1 MLSGS
6 GQFLSH
12 NCWSFA
18 QFFWNQPPKKLSNTN
33 SENNNNSLLMCF
45 QSSPWQKPMGD
56 MFGVCLLYFS
66 LVPSGNMYTYV
77 HIDSYAHAHF
87 NSVLSNSRKTTHVF
101 FWKCQKTTN
110 KLAFLVVGLIWAYG
124 IIHKG
129 LDPWKTGKNKCM
141 YINIYVLCFCFQEL
155 DAIVFFLC
163 FFLNCFR
170 NCPQ

>member
-77 HIDSYAHAHF
+77 HIDSYALHISIRFCRIHEKNARF
-87 NSVLSNSRKTTHVF
+87 F
-101 FWKCQKTTN
+101 FWKRQKTTN
-110 KLAFLVVGLIWAYG
+110 KLAFLAVWLIWAYG

>member
-1 MLSGS
+1 MV
-6 GQFLSH
+6 
-12 NCWSFA
+12 SFCHTTA
-18 QFFWNQPPKKLSNTN
+18 GASPSSFGINPPKKLSNTN

-45 QSSPWQKPMGD
+45 QSWPWQKPMGD

-77 HIDSYAHAHF
+77 HVDSYAHAHF

-110 KLAFLVVGLIWAYG
+110 KLAFLAVWLIWAYG

-155 DAIVFFLC
+155 DAIVFFFC
-163 FFLNCFR
+163 FFLSCFR

>member
-110 KLAFLVVGLIWAYG
+110 KLALLAVWLIWAYG

-129 LDPWKTGKNKCM
+129 LDPWNTGKK
-141 YINIYVLCFCFQEL
+141 INLCISTYMFYFSVFRKLTQLCFSY
-155 DAIVFFLC
+155 VFS
-163 FFLNCFR
+163 
-170 NCPQ
+170 

>member
-1 MLSGS
+1 MV
-6 GQFLSH
+6 
-12 NCWSFA
+12 SFCHTTA
-18 QFFWNQPPKKLSNTN
+18 GASPSSFGINPQKNYPTQIRKITIY
-33 SENNNNSLLMCF
+33 NSLLMCF

-101 FWKCQKTTN
+101 FFKCQKTTN
-110 KLAFLVVGLIWAYG
+110 KLAFLAVWLIWAYG